1 MTEYLL
7 SAAGVIFL
15 SVIVSL
21 IIPEGKL
28 NKSITFIMR
37 LICIFVLIQ
46 PITGIFNIGGGN
58 SADESLADYTYVSSV
73 YSKHQ
78 SEQLE
83 LLLKKE
89 CGAETECS
97 AEVEF
102 VDGEF
107 KVTGVEVG
115 VSADGADGLKVKES
129 IENYLSGL
137 GYKNV
142 NVFIINFE

>member
-58 SADESLADYTYVSSV
+58 SPDESLADYTYVSSV

-97 AEVEF
+97 AAVEF
-102 VDGEF
+102 IDGEF

-115 VSADGADGLKVKES
+115 ISADGADGLMVKES